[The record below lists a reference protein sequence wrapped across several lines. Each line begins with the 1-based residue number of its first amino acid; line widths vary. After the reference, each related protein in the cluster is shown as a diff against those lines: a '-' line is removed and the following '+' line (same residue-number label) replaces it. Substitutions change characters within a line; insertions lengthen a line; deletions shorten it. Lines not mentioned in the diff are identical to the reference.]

1 MNVLK
6 SFVFALALVLAPL
19 ATGPSAFAA
28 GPASVADLADSLIGA
43 VVNIS
48 TSQNVK
54 NSSAPPRAPRP
65 KAPDGSPFQDFFD
78 EFFKDQENGGTGRA
92 PKSRKVQSLGS
103 GFVIDPEGIIITN
116 NHVIAD
122 SDEITVDFTDGTKL
136 KAEVVGTDP
145 KTDIAVLR
153 VKPANP
159 LKAVPFGNAKTSR
172 VGDWVMAIGN
182 PFGVGQT
189 VTMGIISAT
198 GRNRV
203 GLNTFEIF
211 IQTDA
216 AINEGNSGG
225 ALVNTRG
232 ELVGINTASFQQA
245 TELETYGISFAIP
258 YALADKIMRRLIA
271 DGQVIRGYIGID
283 GRDIN
288 PAMARLMNADN
299 INGILVLG
307 VAPNSPA
314 EKAGIIT
321 QDIITSIDGKSVI
334 NRQNVTDIV
343 TELRPETE
351 VDVDIIRKG
360 KAKTIKVTIAEDPSN

>member
-1 MNVLK
+1 MLSFLLRSAIIGTATAAVLLFAFPNLRSSITTEQLQANQAPQQISNQI
-6 SFVFALALVLAPL
+6 SFNYAVRRAAP
-19 ATGPSAFAA
+19 
-28 GPASVADLADSLIGA
+28 A
-43 VVNIS
+43 VVNIY
-48 TSQNVK
+48 
-54 NSSAPPRAPRP
+54 
-65 KAPDGSPFQDFFD
+65 
-78 EFFKDQENGGTGRA
+78 
-92 PKSRKVQSLGS
+92 SRKYNDEDRLRLDTEGLGS
-103 GFVIDPEGIIITN
+103 GVIVSDKGYIITN
-116 NHVIAD
+116 YHVVAD
-122 SDEITVDFTDGTKL
+122 ADQVIVALQDGRLFNSQLIGKDKRTDL
-136 KAEVVGTDP
+136 
-145 KTDIAVLR
+145 AVLQI
-153 VKPANP
+153 KDANLPVIP
-159 LKAVPFGNAKTSR
+159 LNPNYQADI
-172 VGDWVMAIGN
+172 GDVVLAIGN
-182 PFGVGQT
+182 PYNLGQT
-189 VTMGIISAT
+189 TTFGIISAT
-198 GRNRV
+198 GRAALNADRTQ
-203 GLNTFEIF
+203 GL

-216 AINEGNSGG
+216 AINRGNSGG

-321 QDIITSIDGKSVI
+321 QDIITSIDGKSII

-351 VDVDIIRKG
+351 VDVDVIRKG
-360 KAKTIKVTIAEDPSN
+360 KPQTIKVTIAEDPSN

>member
-1 MNVLK
+1 MLSFLLRSAIIGTATAAVLLFAFPNLRSSITTEQLQTNQAPQQISNQT
-6 SFVFALALVLAPL
+6 SFNYAVRRAAP
-19 ATGPSAFAA
+19 
-28 GPASVADLADSLIGA
+28 A
-43 VVNIS
+43 VVNIY
-48 TSQNVK
+48 
-54 NSSAPPRAPRP
+54 
-65 KAPDGSPFQDFFD
+65 
-78 EFFKDQENGGTGRA
+78 
-92 PKSRKVQSLGS
+92 SRKYNNEDRLRLDTEGLGS
-103 GFVIDPEGIIITN
+103 GVIVSDKGYIITN
-116 NHVIAD
+116 YHVVAD
-122 SDEITVDFTDGTKL
+122 ADQVIVALQDGRLFNSQLIGKDKRTDL
-136 KAEVVGTDP
+136 
-145 KTDIAVLR
+145 AVLQITDTNLP
-153 VKPANP
+153 VIP
-159 LKAVPFGNAKTSR
+159 LNRNYQADI
-172 VGDWVMAIGN
+172 GDVVLAIGN
-182 PFGVGQT
+182 PYNLGQT
-189 VTMGIISAT
+189 TTFGIISAT
-198 GRNRV
+198 GRAALSADRTQ
-203 GLNTFEIF
+203 GL

-216 AINEGNSGG
+216 AINRGNSGG

-283 GRDIN
+283 GRDVN

-307 VAPNSPA
+307 VAPNSPG